1 MAIEITEVFAGWQ
14 KQGRYIP
21 QLMAGFVLILMLGLT
36 YVAWASTRATVAHNT
51 RSVFDADVR
60 ETLAQVE
67 QRMQTYKQVLR
78 GAQGLLYASQ
88 IVTHQQFHYYVSSLR
103 LDENYPGIQNLA
115 IARIVSPADRETHV
129 AEMRAAGLPN
139 YDIYPG
145 GVRDIYTAV
154 TKIEP
159 AALPQAFG
167 YDMYTS
173 PLLHNAMA
181 NARDSGKA
189 ALTDKLMLKQT
200 GDVQEQPGVFIF
212 LPVYRQDQVLDTIE
226 KRRAHIL
233 GWVYASL
240 RMTDVM
246 TDLRGDETENLR
258 LRIYDGEAVS
268 PQARLYDSGTD
279 TPTHSPQFSIVE
291 HLNLAGHEW
300 TLQLDTQPGYE
311 ARMATRQPEL
321 IAAAGIAASLLLTA
335 LVWLLASGR
344 VRAVASARKMARGLK
359 SSEFIWKYAL
369 EGSGDGVWDWNLETD
384 EIMFSKRW
392 KEMLGYAEADI
403 GNNFDAWES
412 LVHPLDLPAARTT
425 LHDYLSGVTPGY
437 ACEYRM
443 RHKDGSWI
451 WVLSRGIVVSRGDAG
466 EALRMVG
473 SQADITARKSGEN
486 SLREIL
492 GDLEVRVEQRTADL
506 LKINE
511 QLHLEIAERQ
521 KAEAEL
527 SASRMRIATI
537 FNAVAEGMIML
548 AKDTTIIEANS
559 AARRILGLSSNAL
572 AVGSK
577 LDDLRVVQENGE
589 PFDPD
594 QYPYHVALEN
604 GQSQSN
610 VVMGVF
616 LARDTLLWLLVSAV
630 PLLDE
635 RGEVNAVVINFSDIT
650 KKKQSEELIWRQA
663 NFDTVTGLP
672 NRRLLL
678 EHLGLEMRKADRT
691 HLPLALLFIDLDRFK
706 DVNDTLGHSM
716 GDILLQGAAERL
728 KSCVRDVDTVARLGG
743 DEFTILLGELH
754 DLNHVSF
761 IAQEILNRLA
771 EPFSLGFEQ
780 AYISASIGI
789 TLYPDDARD
798 IDTLLINADHAM
810 YTAKSQGRNRY
821 RWFTA
826 SMHEAT
832 QARMWLANE
841 LRGALANDQLNM
853 VYQPIV
859 DLATGS
865 ITKAEAL
872 LRWQHPTRGL
882 IGPTEFIPV
891 AEETG
896 MIVAIGE
903 WVFRQVVDQVKQWRD
918 LHDAEFQIS
927 INKSTVQF
935 HNKGNNYES
944 WLEYLRK
951 AGVPGR
957 SLAVEITEGL
967 LLDASMDVVR
977 ELHEFRSAGIQVS
990 IDDFGT
996 GYSSLAY
1003 LKKFDVD
1010 LLKIDQSFVQH
1021 LAPGSDD
1028 LALCEAIIVM
1038 AHKLGIKVV
1047 AEGIETEEQC
1057 ELLTAAGCDYGQ
1069 GYLFSH
1075 PLPAAEFWQRKSPV
1089 FSISNAS

>member
-1 MAIEITEVFAGWQ
+1 M
-14 KQGRYIP
+14 
-21 QLMAGFVLILMLGLT
+21 
-36 YVAWASTRATVAHNT
+36 
-51 RSVFDADVR
+51 
-60 ETLAQVE
+60 
-67 QRMQTYKQVLR
+67 
-78 GAQGLLYASQ
+78 
-88 IVTHQQFHYYVSSLR
+88 
-103 LDENYPGIQNLA
+103 
-115 IARIVSPADRETHV
+115 
-129 AEMRAAGLPN
+129 
-139 YDIYPG
+139 
-145 GVRDIYTAV
+145 
-154 TKIEP
+154 TKIDP

-167 YDMYTS
+167 YDMYTR
-173 PLLHNAMA
+173 PLLREAMA
-181 NARDSGKA
+181 AARDSGHA
-189 ALTDKLMLKQT
+189 TLTDKTTLAQV

-212 LPVYRQDQVLDTIE
+212 LPVYRQGEISDTVE
-226 KRRAHIL
+226 KRRANLL

-240 RMTDVM
+240 RMNDVM
-246 TDLRGDETENLR
+246 TDLRGEEAEDLR
-258 LRIYDGEAVS
+258 IRIYDGVAVS
-268 PQARLYDSGTD
+268 PQARLYDSGVD
-279 TPTHSPQFSIVE
+279 DAAERAPRFSAVE

-311 ARMATRQPEL
+311 ARMATHQPEL
-321 IAAAGIAASLLLTA
+321 IAATAIGASLLLTA
-335 LVWLLASGR
+335 LFWLLASGR
-344 VRAVASARKMARGLK
+344 MRAVATARKMARGLK

-369 EGSGDGVWDWNLETD
+369 EGTGDGVWDWNLETD
-384 EIMFSKRW
+384 EVMYSKRW
-392 KEMLGYAEADI
+392 KEMLGYAEADL
-403 GNNFDAWES
+403 GSNAAAWEA
-412 LVHPLDLPAARTT
+412 LVHPLDLSMARTT
-425 LHDYLSGVTPGY
+425 LHDYLSGVTSSY
-437 ACEYRM
+437 ANEYRM
-443 RHKDGSWI
+443 RCKDGSWI
-451 WVLSRGIVVSRGDAG
+451 WVLSRGIVVNRGDGG

-473 SQADITARKSGEN
+473 SQTDITSRKLGEN

-492 GDLEVRVEQRTADL
+492 GDLEARVEQRTADL

-511 QLHLEIAERQ
+511 QLHLEIGERQ

-548 AKDTTIIEANS
+548 ARDTTIIEANS
-559 AARRILGLSSNAL
+559 AARKILGLSGDAL

-577 LDDLRVVQENGE
+577 LDDLRVVQENSE
-589 PFDPD
+589 PFEPEL
-594 QYPYHVALEN
+594 YPYHVALET

-616 LARDTLLWLLVSAV
+616 MADDMLLWLLVSAV

-650 KKKQSEELIWRQA
+650 RKKQSEELIWRQA
-663 NFDTVTGLP
+663 NFDTITGLP

-716 GDILLQGAAERL
+716 GDILLQAAAQRL
-728 KSCVRDVDTVARLGG
+728 KSCVRDIDTVARLGG

-754 DLNHVSF
+754 DLNHVGF

-771 EPFSLGFEQ
+771 EPFSLGLEQ

-841 LRGALANDQLNM
+841 LRSALASDQLSM
-853 VYQPIV
+853 VYQPIIEF
-859 DLATGS
+859 ATGN

-903 WVFRQVVDQVKQWRD
+903 WVFRQVVDQVKAWRD
-918 LHDAEFQIS
+918 LHHAEFQIS

-935 HNKGNNYES
+935 HNKGSNYES
-944 WLEYLRK
+944 WLDYLRK
-951 AGVPGR
+951 TEVPGR

-977 ELHEFRSAGIQVS
+977 ELHEFRDAGIQVS

-1010 LLKIDQSFVQH
+1010 MLKIDQSFVQH

-1038 AHKLGIKVV
+1038 AHKLGIKVI
-1047 AEGIETEEQC
+1047 AEGIETEQQYQ
-1057 ELLTAAGCDYGQ
+1057 LLAAAGCDYGQ

-1075 PLPAAEFWQRKSPV
+1075 PLPAAEFWQRKPSTFCIPD
-1089 FSISNAS
+1089 AS